1 MASLEIG
8 DILTVEKRFA
18 VGTPSVVRQ
27 NVVVESIRHQIAPS
41 RHEVF
46 LGLGQGQLVLPFI
59 LDVNELNDINF
70 ALT

>member
-1 MASLEIG
+1 LA
-8 DILTVEKRFA
+8 VEKRFA

-46 LGLGQGQLVLPFI
+46 LGLGQVQLVLPFI
-59 LDVNELNDINF
+59 LDINELDDASF